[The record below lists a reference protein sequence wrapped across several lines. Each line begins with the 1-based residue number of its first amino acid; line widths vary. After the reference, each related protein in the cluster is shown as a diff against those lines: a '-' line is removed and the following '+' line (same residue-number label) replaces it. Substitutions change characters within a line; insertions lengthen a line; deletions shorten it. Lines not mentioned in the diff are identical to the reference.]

1 MKYGFILDNRKCIG
15 CHACTVACKSEHRV
29 PIGVNRTWVKYIE
42 KGTFPDSR
50 RYFTVMRCNHCENP
64 PCVDICPVGAL
75 FQRDDGIVDF
85 NNQRCI
91 GCKSC
96 TQACPYDSLYIDPD
110 SMTAAKC
117 NFCAHRIDQG
127 LNPACV
133 TICPEE
139 AIICGDMDNPHSAIS
154 KIMGRNQLQTRK
166 AEKGTTPKLYYINS
180 EASALHP
187 MAAPPTNQYQ
197 QFSQAAGVG
206 HYAKFSEKR
215 IRNDESQFGR
225 NLHLNQADY
234 EKETLAANRVF
245 LADAGGQDAKLLKG
259 VIARTHDAP
268 SKGPQWGWELPAYL
282 WSKAISAGVFLIM
295 ASFSIFGYSEVRLV
309 VDENDMSLQIALKNF
324 SWFSV
329 ISSLGFLVLTTFFL
343 IKDLD
348 KPSRFLYVI
357 LRPQFKSWLTRGGYL
372 LSVFGFFLFIW
383 ITGNL
388 AEIPLLKA
396 VGHLGGFASGLVLG
410 IYTGF
415 LLAQAK
421 GRDFWQ
427 SPMLPL
433 HMLMHTIIGGA
444 GFLIMT
450 SAFNFITPYM
460 LELLKYTLII
470 ALLINLVV
478 IALELKVP
486 HPTSDARL
494 AVGMITGR
502 KFGWLFYC
510 GVLLIGHAI
519 PLVILY
525 PGMSDTFF
533 LAPALAGIC
542 TLAGIYITEH
552 IWIRAPQLVALS

>member
-15 CHACTVACKSEHRV
+15 CHACTVACKSEHSV

-75 FQRDDGIVDF
+75 FQREDGIVDF

-96 TQACPYDSLYIDPD
+96 TQACPYDSLYIDPNT
-110 SMTAAKC
+110 MTAAKC

-133 TICPEE
+133 NVCPEE
-139 AIICGDMDNPHSAIS
+139 AIICGDMDDPSSAIS
-154 KIMGRNQLQTRK
+154 KLMGRNQLQTRK

-206 HYAKFSEKR
+206 HYAKYAEKR
-215 IRNDESQFGR
+215 IVNDESRFLH
-225 NLHLNQADY
+225 NLNSNKADY
-234 EKETLAANRVF
+234 EKESLAENGVF
-245 LADAGGQDAKLLKG
+245 LANAGGQDAKLMKG
-259 VIARTHDAP
+259 VMHRTHDAP

-282 WSKAISAGVFLIM
+282 WSKAISAGLFIITAAVSLSGFKDSVTGNTSMQTQTFEWFNVLASFGFLI
-295 ASFSIFGYSEVRLV
+295 
-309 VDENDMSLQIALKNF
+309 
-324 SWFSV
+324 
-329 ISSLGFLVLTTFFL
+329 LTTIFL

-357 LRPQFKSWLTRGGYL
+357 LRPQFNSWLTRGGYI
-372 LSVFGFFLFIW
+372 LSTFGFFLALW
-383 ITGNL
+383 ILGSLTGVESL
-388 AEIPLLKA
+388 ITM
-396 VGHLGGFASGLVLG
+396 GYIGGLVAGIVLG

-433 HMLMHTIIGGA
+433 HMLIHTVIA
-444 GFLIMT
+444 GSAFLIMT
-450 SAFNFITPYM
+450 SGLNSMTVN
-460 LELLKYTLII
+460 LTGLLTDVLTGALFLNLI
-470 ALLINLVV
+470 V

-486 HPTSDARL
+486 HPTTDAKL
-494 AVGMITGR
+494 TVGMIVGK
-502 KFGWLFYC
+502 KFGLLFY
-510 GVLLIGHAI
+510 GGSLLIGHVI
-519 PLVILY
+519 PLIILSLGISAAN
-525 PGMSDTFF
+525 P
-533 LAPALAGIC
+533 AAAALAGLC
-542 TLAGIYITEH
+542 VLTGMYITEH
-552 IWIRAPQLVALS
+552 IWVRAPQLVALS

>member
-1 MKYGFILDNRKCIG
+1 VKYGFVLDNRKCIG
-15 CHACTVACKSEHRV
+15 CHACTVACKAEHSV

-42 KGTFPDSR
+42 KGSFPESR

-75 FQRDDGIVDF
+75 FQREDGIVDF

-133 TICPEE
+133 NVCPEE
-139 AIICGDMDNPHSAIS
+139 AIICGDMDDPASAIS
-154 KIMGRNQLQTRK
+154 KLMGRNQLQARK
-166 AEKGTTPKLYYINS
+166 VEKGTTPKLYYINS

-206 HYAKFSEKR
+206 HYAKYAEKR
-215 IRNDESQFGR
+215 IVEDESKFARDLSSNRAG
-225 NLHLNQADY
+225 Y
-234 EKETLAANRVF
+234 EKETLAENGVF
-245 LADAGGQDAKLLKG
+245 LANADGQDARLLKG
-259 VIARTHDAP
+259 VMRRTHDAP

-282 WSKAISAGVFLIM
+282 WSKAIAAGVFIIGAFHALFHQN
-295 ASFSIFGYSEVRLV
+295 AGTPAWTGSNEWFNVSTSF
-309 VDENDMSLQIALKNF
+309 
-324 SWFSV
+324 
-329 ISSLGFLVLTTFFL
+329 GFLILTTIFL

-357 LRPQFKSWLTRGGYL
+357 LRPQFGSWLTRGGYI
-372 LSVFGFFLFIW
+372 LSTFGFFLALWMAGRFAGIDLFVS
-383 ITGNL
+383 I
-388 AEIPLLKA
+388 AHA
-396 VGHLGGFASGLVLG
+396 GGLVAGLVLG
-410 IYTGF
+410 VYTGF

-433 HMLMHTIIGGA
+433 HMLVSTLIAGAAFFVMTSGVNTIAAEVLGHLTD
-444 GFLIMT
+444 FLIG
-450 SAFNFITPYM
+450 
-460 LELLKYTLII
+460 
-470 ALLINLVV
+470 ALFLNLVL

-486 HPTSDARL
+486 HPTSDAKL
-494 AVGMITGR
+494 TVAMIVGK
-502 KFGWLFYC
+502 KFGLLFY
-510 GVLLIGHAI
+510 GGTLLIGHI
-519 PLVILY
+519 VPLVILCL
-525 PGMSDTFF
+525 GISTGS
-533 LAPALAGIC
+533 AVASALAGIC
-542 TLAGIYITEH
+542 VLAGMYITEH
-552 IWIRAPQLVALS
+552 IWVRAPQLVALS